1 MSSLLQT
8 CLWPT
13 LRPEKRRQTQ
23 GLLSGAV
30 TDRGVDRNAAVRQ
43 HTVSCD
49 VTGSECWEVGEGMA
63 WCCGMSML
71 WFHNKASMFL
81 CDRNSALSEYFTV
94 TVINVI
100 VGCRNAG
107 MSPCRNAAMNDG
119 HESSKARDAIT
130 GNRGIVTTEPCAV
143 MTRDALWRH
152 DRGTQRRCNVTRQH
166 GMSRDTSA
174 FSVSSETPYTCPNA
188 LWVFCN
194 AILQHLETCVLQCI
208 VGLPECACK
217 LVHKLDTKRRM
228 CVMCV
233 LFFFVATTNQSQ
245 IDTSRI
251 SAPSAGNPRTWSQ
264 KNYWSLFGFFCL
276 FFFRVFFFLL
286 VLHISEARQCS
297 YARTRP
303 VLSCVTKNKKE
314 QFE

>member
-1 MSSLLQT
+1 
-8 CLWPT
+8 
-13 LRPEKRRQTQ
+13 
-23 GLLSGAV
+23 
-30 TDRGVDRNAAVRQ
+30 
-43 HTVSCD
+43 
-49 VTGSECWEVGEGMA
+49 
-63 WCCGMSML
+63 
-71 WFHNKASMFL
+71 
-81 CDRNSALSEYFTV
+81 
-94 TVINVI
+94 
-100 VGCRNAG
+100 
-107 MSPCRNAAMNDG
+107 
-119 HESSKARDAIT
+119 
-130 GNRGIVTTEPCAV
+130 
-143 MTRDALWRH
+143 
-152 DRGTQRRCNVTRQH
+152 
-166 GMSRDTSA
+166 MSRDTSA